1 MDITIQ
7 KSILRIRVYVC
18 HMCIPKLYLIYTLL
32 ATTDMEKTEV
42 LNLPPPPPVFTGK
55 CSSHITPV
63 TEGKGRDWKN

>member
-42 LNLPPPPPVFTGK
+42 LNLPPPPP
-55 CSSHITPV
+55 SSLASALATSLQ
-63 TEGKGRDWKN
+63 